1 MLGGFRHK
9 GLAELYRI
17 GQSRRIGADY
27 ARKCILILE
36 LLDKAT
42 LPEHMNVIGLRFHGL
57 QGKPHRWAVRVSAN
71 YRITFGWSGEDAID
85 VDFEDYH

>member
-1 MLGGFRHK
+1 MIGGFRHN
-9 GLAELYRI
+9 GLAELYQT

-42 LPEHMNVIGLRFHGL
+42 RPEHMNIIWIEVPWPARQATPLARPAQRQLPHHVRLVRRGCCRCRF
-57 QGKPHRWAVRVSAN
+57 
-71 YRITFGWSGEDAID
+71 
-85 VDFEDYH
+85 